1 MSLGFSYMGLIY
13 MLMLLLPNFLW
24 AKNKPKD
31 YENYVQNENG
41 VLRVLERV
49 GEIAVSYFVLFFT
62 DFNLKPW
69 SGWSWWLVLSFLF
82 MVLYEIYWVR
92 YFRSEKTMADFY
104 SSLFGVPVAGATLP
118 VAGFFFLAI
127 YGKSIFLLLSV
138 LVLGIGHIGIHLGH
152 RKESK

>member
-24 AKNKPKD
+24 VKNKPKD

-41 VLRVLERV
+41 VLRVLERA

-82 MVLYEIYWVR
+82 MVLYEIYWIR

-104 SSLFGVPVAGATLP
+104 SSLLGVPVAGATLP
-118 VAGFFFLAI
+118 VAGFFFLAL

>member
-24 AKNKPKD
+24 VKNKPKD

-41 VLRVLERV
+41 VLRVLERA

-69 SGWSWWLVLSFLF
+69 LVL
-82 MVLYEIYWVR
+82 
-92 YFRSEKTMADFY
+92 
-104 SSLFGVPVAGATLP
+104 VAGP
-118 VAGFFFLAI
+118 VLFVHGAL
-127 YGKSIFLLLSV
+127 
-138 LVLGIGHIGIHLGH
+138 
-152 RKESK
+152 

>member
-1 MSLGFSYMGLIY
+1 MSLGLSYMGLIY

-24 AKNKPKD
+24 VKNKPKD

-41 VLRVLERV
+41 VLRVLERA

-82 MVLYEIYWVR
+82 MVLYEIYWIR

-104 SSLFGVPVAGATLP
+104 SSLLGVPVAGATLP
-118 VAGFFFLAI
+118 VAGFFFLAL